1 MKQQFGYFALDL
13 KRIVGKYK
21 VRILHIWLSR
31 VFWGILIYRMERGLF
46 LTIGKPYKILRVL
59 FIPFLNLLQS
69 YTNIDLNYEADIKGG
84 LFILHPSV
92 GVVVSGLSV
101 IGYNLTLTGGNIIG
115 AKKGCK
121 YGDISI
127 GDNCTLGANAVI
139 IGPVKLGDNITVGAS
154 ACVVKDCLTEN
165 SILAGVPAKSI
176 NQ

>member
-1 MKQQFGYFALDL
+1 MKQQFVYFALDL

-21 VRILHIWLSR
+21 IRILHIWLSR

-46 LTIGKPYKILRVL
+46 LTIGKPYKGLRML

-84 LFILHPSV
+84 LYILHPSV
-92 GVVVSGLSV
+92 GVVVSGFSV
-101 IGYNLTLTGGNIIG
+101 IGCNLTLTGGNIIG
-115 AKKGCK
+115 AKKGCQ

-139 IGPVKLGDNITVGAS
+139 IGPVKLGNNITVGAS
-154 ACVVKDCLTEN
+154 ACVVKDCLIEN
-165 SILAGVPAKSI
+165 SILAGVPAKRI
-176 NQ
+176 N